1 MKNTVSKQ
9 QIKDLTVKILL
20 EELNNLRAVLSEEEK
35 DDEFKLDV
43 PIAKLKKGD
52 KFMLPSQNTEESDA
66 TYEVIE
72 LTDKDYIVK
81 QTVKGD
87 KNPIEKKLPIKKT
100 DKLIEDGDFVIIK
113 GGDST
118 KTANPKEPEDKD
130 KTDSDPEQD
139 SEQDDQ
145 QDDQDADTKEKGSS
159 AWEKVKYVLAKVGG
173 RYKVNGKI
181 FGKRKIRDEEREKI
195 KTLLDKTSNKILK
208 DIDNKVKETYKE
220 FPNNEKGADFLSG
233 VEQIA
238 SVYDTIVQK
247 TSKEAPDQIPVDAAN
262 EMINDL
268 RDYVKNLLDVELKAF
283 YATVDEQHE
292 HEEYMNM
299 LLEDAASDLRAKL
312 QAARK
317 ERSAQGDTADFKSSK
332 IDTLKSNKL
341 PLTLAGVGA
350 SFGAFSWLVNTEW
363 FKSLFDVAT
372 TENYTELVKE
382 ASTQL
387 TDIKENE
394 GVYKLL
400 SRVTDTKLD
409 GNSSPQQFVDVLKQ
423 IGGGDANKGVDL
435 LCQKGGVMMK
445 PEEASQGLKEFLKNP
460 NQYKNVGELFTGQA
474 SGTGKLV
481 PTDTTL
487 YGTISGRQ
495 LTTVVLKLIPKI
507 FTKTAIKTGAGYAVA
522 KGLGNVLGPI
532 GIGLLIAGATVKLM
546 RAKGLKTS
554 RAATLNSLYQS
565 LRNIPG
571 GEIVNAEGPV
581 NTEIKVDPIV
591 APPAPKGAKDT
602 EGPVFIPFDSETGDT
617 GTKDKGAAAAS
628 SDEKDKEKA
637 EPGKEKA
644 PETSASKEGE
654 KEKEKEGEKGV
665 EEKSKQDYDK
675 LYKILKSTFRYIGD
689 NKTNL
694 YSPTKKITEAFLVEE
709 RYIKSTAAYE
719 YIADKVGIK
728 KLQAFENV
736 LRKIEAVKSAVNNM
750 PKGVDPKLDD
760 IINDLRTNPLNK
772 IVFTDFLNITYSQ
785 KPEQE
790 RQLNNLVDFINFLFD
805 TIYKKTAAKEN
816 LVDKAFSMATEK
828 VKEAKQSVQT
838 NKIRKDLAVK
848 TNKYGKNVVRY
859 IITFLLDSYKL
870 FKYLHNM
877 KKGGDSAVKA
887 ADTAKDDTSSV
898 SVATTVTAKDMPKK
912 PKKTEEEGEIVLK
925 SGDVYKNV
933 KDPKITY
940 TIIRTGRN
948 VVYTQSNRGDDEIMM
963 NAQEFKGYIE
973 GGTIVKVTGEEK
985 PETEAPVKKEEIP
998 VSTKKVRKKK
1008 ASK

>member
-118 KTANPKEPEDKD
+118 KTANPKEPENKD
-130 KTDSDPEQD
+130 KPDSDPEQD

-208 DIDNKVKETYKE
+208 DIDNKIKETYKE

-591 APPAPKGAKDT
+591 VPPAPKGAKDT

-644 PETSASKEGE
+644 PETPASKEG
-654 KEKEKEGEKGV
+654 EKEKEGEKGV

-912 PKKTEEEGEIVLK
+912 SEKKKIGIEG
-925 SGDVYKNV
+925 SVYQNQKGTV
-933 KDPKITY
+933 KY
-940 TIIRTGRN
+940 TIQRVMSDDKT
-948 VVYTQSNRGDDEIMM
+948 VVYTQSNKGKEEQKISIED
-963 NAQEFKGYIE
+963 FKGLTKK
-973 GGTIVKVTGEEK
+973 GGLWKKVG
-985 PETEAPVKKEEIP
+985 VKKEEEPTASTKEKEVP